1 MAQERGLLERL
12 RNPEP
17 ESVRTTRENPRLLTE
32 AVLDH
37 LRHLLNSRQ
46 GIAPACMDYG
56 MPDLCDLVYSFPQA
70 GGDLRKAIKAGIEKF
85 EPRLRKVVVN
95 QSDSDEPL
103 TLRYEIRGELATE
116 EGKTSIWI
124 HTQIDEFGN
133 IEVKS

>member
-1 MAQERGLLERL
+1 
-12 RNPEP
+12 
-17 ESVRTTRENPRLLTE
+17 
-32 AVLDH
+32 
-37 LRHLLNSRQ
+37 HLLNSRQ

-85 EPRLRKVVVN
+85 EPRLRKVVVS
-95 QSDSDEPL
+95 QSESEEPL

-116 EGKTSIWI
+116 EGKTPIWI